1 MHPVNKICC
10 IGAGY
15 VGGPTCAVIALKCPE
30 IQVTVVDLSKSRIEA
45 WNSDNLPIYEP
56 GLQELVTKC
65 RGKNLFY
72 STDIDKGIIEADLIF
87 ICVNTP
93 TKTFGLG
100 KGRAPDLKYIE
111 SAARHISKV
120 AKSNKIIVEKSTVP
134 VRAAESISRIL
145 KANKQS
151 GICYEVLSNPEFL
164 AEGTAIED
172 LLKPDRVLI
181 GGEQT
186 RGGQVAIDALAWI
199 YEHWVPA
206 EKVLKTNT
214 WSSELSK
221 LAANAFLAQRIS
233 SINALSAVCEATG
246 ADVSE
251 VANAIGKDTRI
262 GSKFLQAS
270 VGFGGSCFPKDVLNL
285 VYLCEALGLPEVA
298 SYWHQVI
305 KMNGYQRRRFANK
318 IINALF
324 NTVTDKKIGILGF
337 SFKKN
342 TGDTRESA
350 SIYICKYLIEEGARV
365 TIYDPKVEREQV
377 YLELNHPDVCADPE
391 KVSKLVSVE
400 NDVYKALENAH
411 ALVVCT
417 EWDEF
422 KTLDYRRIYAS
433 MLKPAFA
440 FDGRMILDHEN
451 LVDIGFHV
459 ETIGKV
465 VNNSMSPVT
474 PPLPPGPDY

>member
-1 MHPVNKICC
+1 MQPVSKICC

-15 VGGPTCAVIALKCPE
+15 VGGPTCAVIALNCPE
-30 IQVTVVDLSKSRIEA
+30 ICVTVVDLSQPRIDA
-45 WNSDNLPIYEP
+45 WNSNRLPIYEP
-56 GLQELVTKC
+56 GLQEIVENC

-72 STDIDKGIIEADLIF
+72 STDIDKAIIEADLIF

-120 AKSNKIIVEKSTVP
+120 AKTHKIIVEKSTVP
-134 VRAAESISRIL
+134 VRAAESISTIL

-151 GICYEVLSNPEFL
+151 GILYEVLSNPEFL
-164 AEGTAIED
+164 AEGTAIND

-186 RGGQVAIDALAWI
+186 RGGKVAIDTLAWI
-199 YEHWVPA
+199 YEHWIPA
-206 EKVLKTNT
+206 DRVIKTNT

-251 VANAIGKDTRI
+251 VSNAIGRDSRI
-262 GSKFLQAS
+262 GNKFLQAS
-270 VGFGGSCFPKDVLNL
+270 VGFGGSCFQKDVLNL
-285 VYLCEALGLPEVA
+285 VYLCEALNLPEVA
-298 SYWHQVI
+298 AYWHQVI
-305 KMNGYQRRRFANK
+305 KMNEYQRRRFANK

-337 SFKKN
+337 AFKKN

-350 SIYICKYLIEEGARV
+350 SIYICKYLLEEGARV
-365 TIYDPKVEREQV
+365 TIYDPKVEEEQV
-377 YLELNHPDVCADPE
+377 YLELCHPSIAVDPE
-391 KVSKLVSVE
+391 KVKKLVKVE
-400 NDVYKALENAH
+400 KDAYTAVENAH

-422 KTLDYRRIYAS
+422 KTLDYRRIYAN

-440 FDGRMILDHEN
+440 FDGRMILDHDC
-451 LVDIGFHV
+451 LVEIGFQV
-459 ETIGKV
+459 ETIGKIV
-465 VNNSMSPVT
+465 KNSIPPVT
-474 PPLPPGPDY
+474 PPLAPSLDY